1 MHISAKNFFFKYLCI
16 SKNQINVFHLLFE
29 GVFDDTMKQ
38 TTTTPRSTTQSS
50 TGKSM
55 KQLYLNGKK
64 SRSEIVLLN
73 NLPQSLLITVRI
85 TLVNSDVPSRGRIQL
100 WYKGEKGSICDD
112 DFDEKDATVVCQMF
126 GYRYGY

>member
-1 MHISAKNFFFKYLCI
+1 MIQRNKLR
-16 SKNQINVFHLLFE
+16 QHLDQRLNHLQASQWNN
-29 GVFDDTMKQ
+29 DIWMK
-38 TTTTPRSTTQSS
+38 
-50 TGKSM
+50 
-55 KQLYLNGKK
+55 KK

-73 NLPQSLLITVRI
+73 NLPQSLLITVSI